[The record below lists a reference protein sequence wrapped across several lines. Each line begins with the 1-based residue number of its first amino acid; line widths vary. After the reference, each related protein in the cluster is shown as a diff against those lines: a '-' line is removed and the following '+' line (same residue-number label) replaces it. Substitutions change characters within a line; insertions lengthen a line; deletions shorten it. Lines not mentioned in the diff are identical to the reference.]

1 MLGLLLVSFLNN
13 NLMVGVLFYQGTL
26 FYNDEYTWPLGYFKV
41 CISLECVI
49 IKKEKRCY

>member
-13 NLMVGVLFYQGTL
+13 NLMVGGLFYQGTL